1 MVELLKKNVAEIVC
15 LVIAV
20 SMAYYIETKISDP
33 FDTRHFAEMSFKYAI
48 VAIISLKIRKKF
60 FPVKRRS

>member
-15 LVIAV
+15 LIIAV

-33 FDTRHFAEMSFKYAI
+33 FNTRHFVGMSFKYAI
-48 VAIISLKIRKKF
+48 VAIISVKISKKF
-60 FPVKRRS
+60 FPVKLNK